1 MYNDVRR
8 NTRQMEAGD
17 IVRHFKGKLYVI
29 EGFAEH
35 TETAEELVIYRALYQ
50 PFNEQSRA
58 VGMFMSTV
66 DKLKYPTATQE
77 YRFERVN
84 YGGTMI

>member
-35 TETAEELVIYRALYQ
+35 TETAEELVIYRALYP
-50 PFNEQSRA
+50 PFKVYARP
-58 VGMFMSTV
+58 VDMFMSTV
-66 DKLKYPTATQE
+66 DKLKYPTAAQD

-84 YGGTMI
+84 YGGTML

>member
-17 IVRHFKGKLYVI
+17 IVKHFKGKLYVI

-35 TETAEELVIYRALYQ
+35 TETAEELVIYRALYP
-50 PFNEQSRA
+50 PFKVYARPIA
-58 VGMFMSTV
+58 MFMSTV
-66 DKLKYPTATQE
+66 DSLKYPTATQK
-77 YRFERVN
+77 YRFERAN
-84 YGGTMI
+84 YGGIMI

>member
-17 IVRHFKGKLYVI
+17 IVRHFKGNLYII
-29 EGFAEH
+29 EGFAKH
-35 TETAEELVIYRALYQ
+35 TETAEELVIYRALYP
-50 PFNEQSRA
+50 PFKVYARP
-58 VGMFMSTV
+58 VGMFTSAV
-66 DKLKYPTATQE
+66 DRLKYPTATQD

-84 YGGTMI
+84 YEGTMI

>member
-1 MYNDVRR
+1 MYNDIRR

-35 TETAEELVIYRALYQ
+35 TETAEGLVIYRALYP
-50 PFNEQSRA
+50 PFEVYARP
-58 VGMFMSTV
+58 VGMFMSAV

-84 YGGTMI
+84 YGGTRI

>member
-8 NTRQMEAGD
+8 NTRQMEGGD
-17 IVRHFKGKLYVI
+17 IGRHFKGKLYVI
-29 EGFAEH
+29 EGCAEH
-35 TETAEELVIYRALYQ
+35 TEAAEELVIYRALHP
-50 PFNEQSRA
+50 PFKVYARP

-66 DKLKYPTATQE
+66 DKMKYPTATQE